1 MATGVALN
9 SNQLGIGFAFVFG
22 TLLVG
27 NSDDIIPYFELLS
40 LVSTLVF
47 VGCALQFDDAP
58 PTPPSD
64 TARVIRGTFEMDIP
78 SLGQFQDTISQ
89 SVRYLSKSVR
99 NLGVGGSGMQRSS
112 GSLKSLG
119 SRSSGQME
127 RSFHHSRRASQESVS
142 SGRGGTKSTRAKS
155 TANNKNDPVSGAFR
169 TAAPINR
176 ERTTSRDSA
185 RSTDTS
191 QRRSKRRGSG
201 SIGGDM
207 SGNRVR
213 TSSEHS
219 TGSLSSSGPLS
230 STGRPRRAERRSSG
244 GSHGRSGSHRR
255 SSDARRSSRSKVR
268 SSGSRRSSQGGKE
281 STKQQH
287 RRTSSG
293 TSRRQTASADF
304 GFLAGPIAPAP
315 SPAISD
321 GQSTRSAMDKIS
333 AMEREAADMGFP
345 GPPPSPMMTGP
356 NEHTG
361 GIVSG
366 PDSGGGGGTEGHS
379 ERSRRQGITPVPPP
393 NSGTPPRPSRSRPQ
407 GQPHRES
414 TPDADEGSDGQ
425 FPPGSP
431 FPHLQYDGQAMHQQQ
446 YPQQYPH
453 FGLEGT
459 SGVYTAPD
467 GQVVYYGMQ
476 PPGSIFTGGDYY
488 QQQPQMMMPLQGP
501 PSVAPHISPYQYGS
515 VPNYRQPPPPV
526 YYDRYG
532 GQYPIVSQ
540 TYPSLPETENPLD
553 EGAEPVLTLTA
564 HKLDIDIRDDQIL
577 LSLRACFSRPGFIH
591 CLASFTVSGIVINS
605 LR

>member
-27 NSDDIIPYFELLS
+27 DSDDIIPYFELLS
-40 LVSTLVF
+40 LISTLVF

-99 NLGVGGSGMQRSS
+99 NLGTGGSGMQRSS

-119 SRSSGQME
+119 SRSSERME
-127 RSFHHSRRASQESVS
+127 RSSRHSRRASLESVS
-142 SGRGGTKSTRAKS
+142 SGGGGTKSTRAKS
-155 TANNKNDPVSGAFR
+155 TTNNESDPVSGAFR
-169 TAAPINR
+169 TAAPIKR
-176 ERTTSRDSA
+176 ERTRSRDST
-185 RSTDTS
+185 RSTDAS
-191 QRRSKRRGSG
+191 RRRSKRRGSG
-201 SIGGDM
+201 SIGGSM
-207 SGNRVR
+207 SGNRAR

-219 TGSLSSSGPLS
+219 TGSLSSSGPLA
-230 STGRPRRAERRSSG
+230 STGKPRRAERQSSG
-244 GSHGRSGSHRR
+244 GSRGGSGSRRR
-255 SSDARRSSRSKVR
+255 SSDARRSLGSKPR
-268 SSGSRRSSQGGKE
+268 SSGGRRSSKGGGE
-281 STKQQH
+281 SANQNQH

-293 TSRRQTASADF
+293 TRQTASADF
-304 GFLAGPIAPAP
+304 GFLTGPGTPAP

-321 GQSTRSAMDKIS
+321 GRSTRSAMDKIV
-333 AMEREAADMGFP
+333 AMEREAADLGFF

-356 NEHTG
+356 NEHAG
-361 GIVSG
+361 DIVSG
-366 PDSGGGGGTEGHS
+366 PDSGGGGGTDEHPQWPRQEGLA
-379 ERSRRQGITPVPPP
+379 PVPPP
-393 NSGTPPRPSRSRPQ
+393 NSGTPPRPGRSRPR
-407 GQPHRES
+407 GQPHREL
-414 TPDADEGSDGQ
+414 TPDAEDGSDGQ
-425 FPPGSP
+425 IPPGSP
-431 FPHLQYDGQAMHQQQ
+431 FPHLQYDGQAIHLQQ
-446 YPQQYPH
+446 YPQLYPH

-467 GQVVYYGMQ
+467 GEVAYYGMQ
-476 PPGSIFTGGDYY
+476 PPGFVSAGGGYY
-488 QQQPQMMMPLQGP
+488 PQQPQMMMPSQGLP
-501 PSVAPHISPYQYGS
+501 VAAPYFSPYQYGS
-515 VPNYRQPPPPV
+515 VPYYHQPPPPV
-526 YYDRYG
+526 YYDQYG
-532 GQYPIVSQ
+532 GQYPMVPK
-540 TYPSLPETENPLD
+540 THPTLPETDNPLD

-591 CLASFTVSGIVINS
+591 CLASFTVSGIVINT